1 MKKTNQKK
9 SARKRKHHRNHARK
23 KQTNPLKEKRA
34 KITREKSKQTEEKN
48 RAKDKTAMG
57 SVGRS
62 PSPHQTQSQASPTL
76 TPDSMGIVGDGGDSV
91 CVYVKAGVD
100 GERMGACPFCQRVFM
115 VLMIKANH
123 GLLRFKVITTNP
135 AKPPPE
141 FKMLGLKHV
150 PALIHGEEG
159 FDALDDIIQYIDT
172 RFPGGGL
179 EYNHP
184 QADIA
189 TKDFFS
195 RFCFYIKAVNLDS
208 SKLDQALCSLD
219 AFLQHPPTLPAVDS
233 GLVNGEH
240 HSPAASPGE
249 APPPLQYLC
258 GDELTHLDCEVL
270 PKLQHLRVAA
280 KALKN
285 YDIPTHLRGFWRYLH
300 AAYTHPVFVR
310 TCPCDQE
317 ITLHWHDRPE
327 TPKLSHKRHAMI
339 AKEKPKYSFDVPV
352 RASVVTVVDE

>member
-1 MKKTNQKK
+1 
-9 SARKRKHHRNHARK
+9 
-23 KQTNPLKEKRA
+23 
-34 KITREKSKQTEEKN
+34 
-48 RAKDKTAMG
+48 MG

-76 TPDSMGIVGDGGDSV
+76 TPDSMGVVGDGGDSV

>member
-1 MKKTNQKK
+1 
-9 SARKRKHHRNHARK
+9 
-23 KQTNPLKEKRA
+23 
-34 KITREKSKQTEEKN
+34 
-48 RAKDKTAMG
+48 MG
-57 SVGRS
+57 SVGHPTPTPSSSSSSSS
-62 PSPHQTQSQASPTL
+62 PPASPTL
-76 TPDSMGIVGDGGDSV
+76 TPGSLGVVGDGGDGGSDGV

-115 VLMIKANH
+115 VLLVKANS

-150 PALIHGEEG
+150 PALIHGDEG
-159 FDALDDIIQYIDT
+159 FDALDDIIQYLDT

-179 EYNHP
+179 EYNNP
-184 QADIA
+184 QADVA

-195 RFCFYIKAVNLDS
+195 RFCFYIKAVNSDP
-208 SKLDQALCSLD
+208 SKLDQALCSLNN
-219 AFLQHPPTLPAVDS
+219 FLEHPPAPNAE
-233 GLVNGEH
+233 GLTNGEH
-240 HSPAASPGE
+240 HPREESNGPSPPRSLDPH
-249 APPPLQYLC
+249 PPQYLC
-258 GDELTHLDCEVL
+258 RDTLTHLDCEVL

-285 YDIPTHLRGFWRYLH
+285 YDIPTQLRGFWRYLH

-317 ITLHWHDRPE
+317 IILHWHDRPE
-327 TPKLSHKRHAMI
+327 TPKLTHKLHASI